1 MYSIAKASP
10 EERDTLF
17 ENTAAKKGINAAIVE
32 KDFWVV
38 LTLDFLFH
46 HSPWKDHLA
55 FKGGTSLSK
64 AYNLIERFSEDI
76 DLILD
81 WRLLGYAKDE
91 PWREMSR
98 TNLESF
104 IEEAH
109 KKEDDFFR
117 DVITPWLKEG
127 LTEVIGENAN
137 VYYDRSQA
145 EPNEPG
151 FVCFEYPGSHSEPS
165 ILRAIR
171 LELGALASWT
181 PTQKASF
188 SSYAAEEYPHV
199 FHQGSTEVLT
209 TTAERSF
216 WEKATILHRE
226 AMRTPNQKEIPSR
239 YSRHYYDM
247 YCMSKRGVCEQAMAQ
262 SDLLEKVAE
271 FKDRFYHQGWAK
283 YNLARIGTI
292 KLLPAVIS
300 IDVLRNDYAEMKPMI
315 YGYYPSFDEILD
327 TMEIL
332 EERINGTLETGKLTW
347 DDVIKDG

>member
-1 MYSIAKASP
+1 MYSIAKASL

-38 LTLDFLFH
+38 LTLDYLFRY
-46 HSPWKDHLA
+46 SPWKKHLA

-91 PWREMSR
+91 PWGQMSR
-98 TNLESF
+98 TKLEDF
-104 IEEAH
+104 IKEAH
-109 KKEDDFFR
+109 KREDDYFR
-117 DVITPWLKEG
+117 DVITPQLKDG
-127 LTEVIGENAN
+127 LSEMIGDAAD

-145 EPNEPG
+145 LPGEPG
-151 FVCFEYPGSHSEPS
+151 FVCFEYRGTHSDPS

-181 PTQKASF
+181 PTRKAAF
-188 SSYAAEEYPHV
+188 SSYAAEEYPYV
-199 FHQGSTEVLT
+199 FGVGSTEVLT

-226 AMRTPNQKEIPSR
+226 AMRTQKQKDIPPR

-247 YCMSKRGVCEQAMAQ
+247 YCMSKQGVCDEALAQA
-262 SDLLEKVAE
+262 DLLEKVAV

-283 YNLARIGTI
+283 YELARIGTI
-292 KLLPAVIS
+292 KLLPAEHS
-300 IDVLRNDYAEMKPMI
+300 MNALKRDYSDMKPMI

-327 TMEIL
+327 TIAVL
-332 EERINGTLETGKLTW
+332 EERINQRLNR
-347 DDVIKDG
+347 